1 MSLESGNLMNSF
13 PFSCMIKK
21 DTKKAIKRKI
31 VLNTGKAD
39 LFGMFMLEG
48 KKGTRG
54 RGEE

>member
-31 VLNTGKAD
+31 VLNTGKAN